1 MVVRIVTYGAES
13 REAARDWVREHAD
26 TLRDVPGIEQV
37 IFMHSMVPPQ
47 VGAVMVFESDDALA
61 RYKTTGPF
69 ERLVDSLQQAW
80 ADGDEPVRDEAYWVM
95 EV

>member
-13 REAARDWVREHAD
+13 REAAEKWVREHAD
-26 TLRDVPGIEQV
+26 TLRDAPGIEQV
-37 IFMHSMVPPQ
+37 IFMHSRVPPQ
-47 VGAVMVFESDDALA
+47 VGAVMVFDSDDALA

-69 ERLVDSLQQAW
+69 ERLVESLQQAW
-80 ADGDEPVRDEAYWVM
+80 ADGDGPVRDEAYWVM